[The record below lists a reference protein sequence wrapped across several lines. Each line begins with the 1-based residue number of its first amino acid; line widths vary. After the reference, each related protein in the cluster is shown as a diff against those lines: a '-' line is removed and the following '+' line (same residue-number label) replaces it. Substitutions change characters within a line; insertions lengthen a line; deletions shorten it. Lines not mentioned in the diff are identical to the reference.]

1 MFSYLIAGC
10 SPDIQKNYE
19 VNKLII
25 YTNEIKDYCFAML
38 TQSQL
43 WLIVLAVPI
52 VFLFVSCGSET
63 NKESISKAPKITKE
77 SIQET
82 PTTIKEVIVP
92 PTLSL
97 IESPALNENNLVAFG
112 FRSSKAGTISYS
124 GNCFGSTKNAIKG
137 DHHIL
142 FVTMVEGNY
151 DDCAIQITDSE
162 GNTSDSLQVPS
173 FRVDFTAPKLSQV
186 GDFKVQG
193 RNVEMEI
200 KASESGILVYS
211 GNCSGDLQHMNQGK
225 SEVSISF
232 PGDGQYSDCELKLS
246 DASGNTSEPLPLGT
260 VRIDSTPP
268 VLSEI
273 NRVPEKIHT
282 DRPSYSFKTSK
293 SGTLNFSGKCKGNV
307 DKAVAGINHI
317 ALLTAE
323 PGTYNDCTLTLTDS
337 SNNISQPLKI
347 SPFEVGRGQS

>member
-1 MFSYLIAGC
+1 MR
-10 SPDIQKNYE
+10 
-19 VNKLII
+19 KLPSIF
-25 YTNEIKDYCFAML
+25 FAML
-38 TQSQL
+38 TQQQL
-43 WLIVLAVPI
+43 FSIISAVLI
-52 VFLFVSCGSET
+52 VFLCASCGSET
-63 NKESISKAPKITKE
+63 NNEPLAEVPQITKA
-77 SIQET
+77 SIQAN
-82 PTTIKEVIVP
+82 PATIKEVIVP

-97 IESPALNENNLVAFG
+97 IESPALNVNNLVSFG

-142 FVTMVEGNY
+142 FVAMVEGNY
-151 DDCAIQITDSE
+151 DNCAIQVTDSE
-162 GNTSDSLQVPS
+162 GNSSEPLQVPS
-173 FRVDFTAPKLSQV
+173 FRVDFTSPKLT
-186 GDFKVQG
+186 KVDDLRVEG
-193 RNVEMEI
+193 RKVKMDI
-200 KASESGILVYS
+200 KASEAGRLAYS
-211 GNCSGDLQHMNQGK
+211 GNCSGDLQHMKQGK

-232 PGDGQYSDCELKLS
+232 PSDGQFNDCELTLS

-268 VLSEI
+268 VLAEI
-273 NRVPEKIHT
+273 NPVPEKIST

-293 SGTLNFSGKCKGNV
+293 SGILNFNGKCKGNV

-323 PGTYNDCTLTLTDS
+323 PGAYKDCTMTLTDS

-347 SPFEVGRGQS
+347 SPFVVVSQS